1 MAELEQ
7 AKSQIIANASEITQ
21 VCLHRAATLSHYS
34 NLSRA
39 LPPRQ
44 KKRLRDMPK

>member
-21 VCLHRAATLSHYS
+21 VCLHRATTVSHYS
-34 NLSRA
+34 VFSRT
-39 LPPRQ
+39 PPPQREN
-44 KKRLRDMPK
+44 RLRDKPK